1 MNKQR
6 GIVWA
11 PLLIIVGVI
20 VVVGIVA
27 YAVIQGKNEN
37 SKGSTSSTNT
47 AIVNR
52 SNVNI
57 VANQNTST
65 AANTNTSINT
75 NSTDSATDLT
85 YANSDL
91 GISFTYPSAWGPT
104 DETIEQTTEVAD
116 GSEGVGKQID
126 FMGAG
131 ETSFGGKVQL
141 TYDSPDFAPG
151 REGWFGDDVGQL
163 AIEVGIKNLCTT
175 QSEQL
180 AVLNMHGC
188 TTQLVDGKWQTHFY
202 GQIDALGGEE
212 VLQFIRVFAFETG
225 NPEFPAGALSAFLT
239 NVNEPAIQTS
249 DVDGVNR
256 VYTSFQAKSAD
267 IETNQTL
274 SQFDEL
280 LSTFQFTN

>member
-1 MNKQR
+1 
-6 GIVWA
+6 
-11 PLLIIVGVI
+11 
-20 VVVGIVA
+20 
-27 YAVIQGKNEN
+27 
-37 SKGSTSSTNT
+37 
-47 AIVNR
+47 
-52 SNVNI
+52 
-57 VANQNTST
+57 
-65 AANTNTSINT
+65 
-75 NSTDSATDLT
+75 
-85 YANSDL
+85 
-91 GISFTYPSAWGPT
+91 
-104 DETIEQTTEVAD
+104 
-116 GSEGVGKQID
+116 
-126 FMGAG
+126 
-131 ETSFGGKVQL
+131 
-141 TYDSPDFAPG
+141 
-151 REGWFGDDVGQL
+151 
-163 AIEVGIKNLCTT
+163 
-175 QSEQL
+175 
-180 AVLNMHGC
+180 MHGC